1 MVPVANPVP
10 NIRNISSVENA
21 HKPLVY
27 IDQRIQLN
35 RYMFVGIFAALS
47 IENNKRNQIVF

>member
-35 RYMFVGIFAALS
+35 RYIFVAIFAALS